1 MKRVILGSLVAAVV
15 IFFWGFLYWNVLP
28 LRNAATLAAPDE
40 QELMRELSAL
50 PESGT
55 YQVPDPRNSGTE
67 EEYGSRLG
75 QGPVAL
81 VLLRR
86 EGGPLFD
93 PMVLLKGF
101 LHMLVTTF
109 LIAIALRM
117 ARLPTFGS
125 RFVLVLVLGLAAATF
140 ANLGEPIWF
149 YQPWGYHILQA
160 FYDLTVWSLAG
171 LVLAKLVRPE

>member
-15 IFFWGFLYWNVLP
+15 IFFWGFLYWNILP
-28 LRNAATLAAPDE
+28 FRNAATLAAPDE
-40 QELMRELSAL
+40 QGLMQQLSAL

-55 YQVPDPRNSGTE
+55 YQVPDLRNSGSE
-67 EEYGSRLG
+67 EEYGNRLG
-75 QGPVAL
+75 QGPIAL
-81 VLLRR
+81 ILLRR

-117 ARLPTFGS
+117 ARLATFGA
-125 RFVLVLVLGLAAATF
+125 RFALVFVVGLAAAIF
-140 ANLGEPIWF
+140 ANLGEPVWF
-149 YQPWGYHILQA
+149 YQPWDYHLLQA
-160 FYDLTVWSLAG
+160 GYDVTIWALAG
-171 LVLAKLVRPE
+171 LVLAQFVRPE